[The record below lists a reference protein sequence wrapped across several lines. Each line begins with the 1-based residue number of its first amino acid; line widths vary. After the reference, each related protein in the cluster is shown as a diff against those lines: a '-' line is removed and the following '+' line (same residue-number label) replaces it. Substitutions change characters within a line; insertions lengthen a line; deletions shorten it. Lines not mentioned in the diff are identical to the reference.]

1 MKSSQVDIPISQR
14 RRRRRPLASVSS
26 AVSTT
31 TMFLCSTLSLTSI
44 TALISPSISAFLSP
58 QVKHLHNDNRINE
71 DCLSSTGVS
80 LLQRRGSHDMSK
92 SISRIKLSMINS
104 ESNEDDNE
112 EEEENEVKRS
122 LDKIKWLP
130 NISKGKQPYKP
141 AIISKKSRTESKN
154 GEGYE
159 AIESNIMNEYQNIE
173 VLPVLP
179 MPMVHGLEGINL
191 DGGVDDDEDTPYYLT
206 EQEEESI
213 LQNGYSYGAGVWEED
228 VMSSSSSLG
237 QLFSGTSSYLPH
249 TKNHVFTVAE
259 LRYKKLYDDLLRMGN
274 YYGRKRAGSVRRL
287 EEKEAEMRYMK
298 DGGAEG
304 GDQVTN
310 ASSSSSVTTSSSSSQ
325 MTVDP
330 DEKRRF
336 IVTAQNPA
344 EPGSFAE
351 YGLLFQLKD
360 LDEVAA
366 VAELGGEDGFM
377 SMEELLELI
386 ESNRDVSSSDDL
398 LSGQNKDFMDILLQ
412 THYEATHDVVGRV
425 KIHRFV
431 NPECFNDGPNGDE
444 YLMAEAS
451 ILEVIEDDRT
461 KMLQERK
468 KRRRASTTTTATSE
482 EEEVVKD
489 EESQSAEL
497 KASIEE
503 QVNDAV
509 GKAVERIKDELRSSV
524 GEAFRK
530 QSSQLDSDGLDSD
543 EIKEKLRQMAN
554 KSTYD
559 VADMASSRMSS
570 IPLVPKGIY
579 VERRSD
585 ESLSKE
591 ERALRESFAKLV
603 SLQHELK
610 EECRFTR
617 VSVQTFGVGAVGVWL
632 SASAWSQF
640 VSKRLEATHS
650 DMQAD
655 LQRKLV
661 EYLSEKGS
669 SSGTDGP
676 LYLGEVS
683 ETIDFDELTE
693 DLQEEFQLVQGRSM
707 EELGPLAL
715 EKAIIMQRIVQAES
729 YTERINLLRECVDG
743 ERRRLQAKKMLGSLS
758 LDGVDG
764 RRADREE
771 ARSLFEKLVS
781 TSDDGTDINNE
792 QQRNQAEDDAFQ

>member
-1 MKSSQVDIPISQR
+1 
-14 RRRRRPLASVSS
+14 
-26 AVSTT
+26 
-31 TMFLCSTLSLTSI
+31 
-44 TALISPSISAFLSP
+44 
-58 QVKHLHNDNRINE
+58 
-71 DCLSSTGVS
+71 
-80 LLQRRGSHDMSK
+80 
-92 SISRIKLSMINS
+92 MINNNG
-104 ESNEDDNE
+104 ESKEDDDE

-130 NISKGKQPYKP
+130 NISKGKLPYKP
-141 AIISKKSRTESKN
+141 AISKSRTESKN
-154 GEGYE
+154 GESYE

-191 DGGVDDDEDTPYYLT
+191 DGGVDDEDTPYYLT
-206 EQEEESI
+206 EQEEEESI
-213 LQNGYSYGAGVWEED
+213 QNGYSYGAGVWEED
-228 VMSSSSSLG
+228 IMSSSSSLG

-259 LRYKKLYDDLLRMGN
+259 VRYKKLYDDLLRMGN

-310 ASSSSSVTTSSSSSQ
+310 NASSPSSSITTSSSSSHK
-325 MTVDP
+325 TIDP

-344 EPGSFAE
+344 EEGSFAE

-398 LSGQNKDFMDILLQ
+398 LSGQDKDFMDILLQ

-431 NPECFNDGPNGDE
+431 NPECFNDGPQGDE

-461 KMLQERK
+461 KMLQGRK
-468 KRRRASTTTTATSE
+468 KRRRSSATTTATSE

-509 GKAVERIKDELRSSV
+509 GKAVERIKSELQSSV
-524 GEAFRK
+524 GEAFRQ

-579 VERRSD
+579 VEKRSD

-617 VSVQTFGVGAVGVWL
+617 VSVQTFGVGSVGVWL
-632 SASAWSQF
+632 SAAAWSQF

-655 LQRKLV
+655 LQKKLV
-661 EYLSEKGS
+661 EYLSEKGGS
-669 SSGTDGP
+669 SDRP
-676 LYLGEVS
+676 LYVGEVDGMD
-683 ETIDFDELTE
+683 TVDFDELSQ

-743 ERRRLQAKKMLGSLS
+743 ERRRLEAKQMLGSLS
-758 LDGVDG
+758 LDGVDD

-771 ARSLFEKLVS
+771 ARSMFEKLMS
-781 TSDDGTDINNE
+781 TSDDTAINNE
-792 QQRNQAEDDAFQ
+792 QQRNQGEDDAFQ

>member
-1 MKSSQVDIPISQR
+1 
-14 RRRRRPLASVSS
+14 
-26 AVSTT
+26 
-31 TMFLCSTLSLTSI
+31 
-44 TALISPSISAFLSP
+44 
-58 QVKHLHNDNRINE
+58 
-71 DCLSSTGVS
+71 
-80 LLQRRGSHDMSK
+80 MSK
-92 SISRIKLSMINS
+92 SISRIKLNMIN
-104 ESNEDDNE
+104 NNDDE
-112 EEEENEVKRS
+112 EEDESEVKRS
-122 LDKIKWLP
+122 LNMIKWLP
-130 NISKGKQPYKP
+130 NINKGKQPYKP

-179 MPMVHGLEGINL
+179 MPMVHGLKGINL
-191 DGGVDDDEDTPYYLT
+191 DGGFEVEVDYEDNTANDSPYYLN
-206 EQEEESI
+206 EEEEESI
-213 LQNGYSYGAGVWEED
+213 LQNGNSYGDGVWEED
-228 VMSSSSSLG
+228 ITSSSSSLG

-310 ASSSSSVTTSSSSSQ
+310 VSSPSSSVTTSSSNSSGRSK
-325 MTVDP
+325 TVDP

-344 EPGSFAE
+344 DLGSFAE

-366 VAELGGEDGFM
+366 VGSNELGGEDGFM

-386 ESNRDVSSSDDL
+386 ESNSDVSSSDDS
-398 LSGQNKDFMDILLQ
+398 LSGQDNDFMDILLR

-431 NPECFNDGPNGDE
+431 NPECFNDGPQGDE

-461 KMLQERK
+461 KMLKERK
-468 KRRRASTTTTATSE
+468 KRRRASATTATSE
-482 EEEVVKD
+482 EEEVIKD
-489 EESQSAEL
+489 EQLQSAEL

-503 QVNDAV
+503 QVNDVV
-509 GKAVERIKDELRSSV
+509 GKAVERIKSELRSSV

-554 KSTYD
+554 KSTND

-570 IPLVPKGIY
+570 IPLVPKGNY

-617 VSVQTFGVGAVGVWL
+617 VSVQTFGVGPVGVWL
-632 SASAWSQF
+632 SAAAWSQF
-640 VSKRLEATHS
+640 VAKRLEATNS

-661 EYLSEKGS
+661 EYLSEKGG
-669 SSGTDGP
+669 SSGSDGP
-676 LYLGEVS
+676 LYVGEDDGIDTV
-683 ETIDFDELTE
+683 DFDELSQ
-693 DLQEEFQLVQGRSM
+693 DLQEEFQLVQGRSI

-715 EKAIIMQRIVQAES
+715 EKAIQMQRIVQAGS

-743 ERRRLQAKKMLGSLS
+743 ERRRLEAKQMLGSLS
-758 LDGVDG
+758 FDGVDSRG
-764 RRADREE
+764 ADREE
-771 ARSLFEKLVS
+771 AVSLFEKLMS
-781 TSDDGTDINNE
+781 TSDDGSVINNE
-792 QQRNQAEDDAFQ
+792 HHRIEQDDDEAFQ